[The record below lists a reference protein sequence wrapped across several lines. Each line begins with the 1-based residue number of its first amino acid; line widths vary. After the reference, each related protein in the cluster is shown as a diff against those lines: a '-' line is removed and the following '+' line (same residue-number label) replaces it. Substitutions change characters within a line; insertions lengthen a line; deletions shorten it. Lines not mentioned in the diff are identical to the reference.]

1 MKIALATDAWFPQ
14 VNGVVTTL
22 ARTRDELQLLGHEVL
37 VITPEGFRTVPL
49 PSYPEIRL
57 AILPGRRVARMLDAF
72 APDAIHVATEG
83 TLGLA
88 ARAFCLRRGIPYTT
102 AYHTRFPEY
111 VQLRTRLPLKAG
123 YALSRWFHGRAART
137 MVATPSLRAELE
149 TWGFRNLAPWSR
161 GVDTTLFRP
170 RPRVPSSDPRPV
182 FLYCG
187 RVAIEKNIEA
197 FLSLDLPGTKVV
209 VGDGP
214 DREML
219 ARKYPD
225 VRFTG
230 YRKGEP
236 LAETIAQADVFVF
249 PSRTDTFGI
258 VLIEAMACGVPVAA
272 FPVPGP
278 MDIVENG
285 VTGILSEDLHTAAI
299 QAVNL
304 SRAACVTAAVRYTWE
319 ASARQ
324 FLSNLEPVR
333 PDGVCRARM
342 TSIVF

>member
-1 MKIALATDAWFPQ
+1 MRIALATDAWLPQ

-22 ARTRDELQLLGHEVL
+22 ARTREELTRLGHEVFY
-37 VITPEGFRTVPL
+37 VTPEGFRTAPL
-49 PSYPEIRL
+49 PSYPEIRMAL
-57 AILPGRRVARMLDAF
+57 FPGRRIATMLDAF
-72 APDAIHVATEG
+72 APDAIHIATEG
-83 TLGLA
+83 TIGLA
-88 ARAFCLRRGIPYTT
+88 TRAYCVRRNLPFTT

-111 VQLRTRLPLKAG
+111 VRLRTRLPLKAG

-137 MVATPSLRAELE
+137 MVATASLREELE
-149 TWGFRNLAPWSR
+149 AWGFRNLAPWSR
-161 GVDTTLFRP
+161 GVDGTLFRP

-182 FLYCG
+182 YLYCG

-214 DREML
+214 DLAML
-219 ARKYPD
+219 RRKYPD
-225 VRFTG
+225 ARFTG
-230 YRKGEP
+230 YRKGEA
-236 LAETIAQADVFVF
+236 LAQTIAQADVFVF

-278 MDIVENG
+278 IDVIEDG
-285 VTGILSEDLHTAAI
+285 VTGILSEDLHTAAV
-299 QAVNL
+299 QALNL
-304 SRAACVTAAVRYTWE
+304 SRHACVAAASRYTWE

-333 PDGVCRARM
+333 ARVAGIR
-342 TSIVF
+342 TSHQTVT